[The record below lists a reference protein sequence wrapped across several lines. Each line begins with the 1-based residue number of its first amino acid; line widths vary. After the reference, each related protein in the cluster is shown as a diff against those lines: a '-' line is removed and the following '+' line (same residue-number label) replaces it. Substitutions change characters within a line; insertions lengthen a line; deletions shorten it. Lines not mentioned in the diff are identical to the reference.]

1 MSENCQAVK
10 PTNASLATMAQRKI
24 AVEPLH
30 PVETVSLNGEIS
42 EEVKP
47 RFQPI
52 FDTNALE
59 V

>member
-1 MSENCQAVK
+1 
-10 PTNASLATMAQRKI
+10 MAQRKI
-24 AVEPLH
+24 EAAPLR
-30 PVETVSLNGEIS
+30 PAETVSLNGEIS
-42 EEVKP
+42 EEVKL